1 MKVVDLHPEEL
12 LDKEARGEL
21 TELEHERLEAHL
33 ARCATCRFEH
43 EVRADFAA
51 ELDDDEASTTS
62 QRVTALVDGL
72 PPSHAPVE
80 RIEEE
85 EAPPATRPRRVGR
98 RNARVLLLVAAAL
111 FVGSVATAGIGARVW
126 DRLLGSNGEDV
137 TVTPPSPPEAPLSSV
152 VAVAPSAA
160 ATEHI
165 FIEHDEAAASAQVVV
180 TAPST
185 DPGTIESAATL
196 FEAASEARRRGDYA
210 QALSLHR
217 RLQTQY
223 ATSREAHASQAS
235 VGRLLLDRGDPTGAL
250 ASFDAYQKHGTGSF
264 DEPVMV
270 GRATALDRLG
280 RADDA
285 RDAWRALVTTF
296 PDTPWRSHA
305 ESRLATTATA
315 TP

>member
-21 TELEHERLEAHL
+21 TELESERLETHL
-33 ARCATCRFEH
+33 ARCATCRFER

-51 ELDDDEASTTS
+51 ELDDDDGLPS
-62 QRVTALVDGL
+62 QRVIALVDGL
-72 PPSHAPVE
+72 PRTPIEPV
-80 RIEEE
+80 EE
-85 EAPPATRPRRVGR
+85 EAPPATRPRRMGR
-98 RNARVLLLVAAAL
+98 KNARVLLLVAAAL
-111 FVGSVATAGIGARVW
+111 FVGSIATAGIGARVW
-126 DRLLGSNGEDV
+126 DHFTVSHGEEA
-137 TVTPPSPPEAPLSSV
+137 TVTPPSPPLSTAAFTL
-152 VAVAPSAA
+152 AVAPSASA
-160 ATEHI
+160 SEHI
-165 FIEHDEAAASAQVVV
+165 FIEHDEAADSSVAT
-180 TAPST
+180 TAPIAENAPT
-185 DPGTIESAATL
+185 ENAAML

-223 ATSREAHASQAS
+223 ASSREAHASQAS

-250 ASFDAYQKHGTGSF
+250 ASFDAYQKHGAGAF

-270 GRATALDRLG
+270 GRATALERLG
-280 RADDA
+280 RTDDA
-285 RDAWRALVTTF
+285 REAWRALVTAF

-315 TP
+315 IP